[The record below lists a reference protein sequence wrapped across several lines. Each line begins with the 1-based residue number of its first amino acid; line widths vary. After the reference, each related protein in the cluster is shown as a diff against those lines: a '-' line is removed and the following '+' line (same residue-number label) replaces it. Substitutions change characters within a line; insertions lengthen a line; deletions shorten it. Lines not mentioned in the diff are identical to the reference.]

1 MKNNPRAVAVE
12 ALTRILQNKAYS
24 NIEISNLLQR
34 SDMSNVDSRLMT
46 NIVYGV
52 LQNMYVLQYQL
63 KPYLKDKTVKPWI
76 MNLLMSAIYQMHYLD
91 KIPDHAVLNESTE
104 IAKQNGSIGLAKLVT
119 GVLRNYQRHGFK
131 DLPTGHGEEDLSI
144 RYSTPLWL
152 VKLLIEQQG
161 INKTI
166 EILES
171 INQPSHVSIRVNTN
185 KISVEDLKNRL
196 EELDF
201 EVENSRISP
210 VGLTL
215 NSGNLFDTPEFQE
228 GLFTIQDESSMLVA
242 PALDLKP
249 DDQVLDTCAAP
260 GGKTTHIASY
270 LKDGRV
276 TALDIHERKTKLIRE
291 NGQRLGYKDIIQ
303 TKAMD
308 ARKAKDNFP
317 AQSFDKILVDAPCSG
332 LGLIRRKPELRYF
345 REFEDLLNLQKIQLD
360 ILNSISDLLKVDGRL
375 VFSTCTFDDEENEAI
390 VTKFLNNHKNYELVS
405 IKNDLSNE
413 DTIKLFPSDYF
424 TDGFFIAAFRRKN

>member
-24 NIEISNLLQR
+24 NIEINNLLKR
-34 SDMSNVDSRLMT
+34 SDLSNADSRLMT

-63 KPYLKDKTVKPWI
+63 EPYLKDKKVKPWI

-91 KIPDHAVLNESTE
+91 KVPDHAILNESTE

-131 DLPTGHGEEDLSI
+131 ELPTGHGEEDLSI

-161 INKTI
+161 INKAI
-166 EILES
+166 EVLES
-171 INQPSHVSIRVNTN
+171 INQPSHVSIRVNTR
-185 KISVEDLKNRL
+185 KISVDDLKRRL
-196 EELDF
+196 EEQDF

-215 NSGNLFDTPEFQE
+215 NSGSLFDTEEFNE

-249 DDQVLDTCAAP
+249 DDLVLDTCAAP

-270 LKDGRV
+270 LTDGQV

-308 ARKAKDNFP
+308 ARNAKDHFP
-317 AQSFDKILVDAPCSG
+317 VQSFDKILVDAPCSG

-345 REFEDLLNLQKIQLD
+345 RKFEDLLNLQKIQLD
-360 ILNSISDLLKVDGRL
+360 ILDSISDLLKVDGRL

-390 VTKFLNNHKNYELVS
+390 VTEFLKNHENYELTP
-405 IKNDLSNE
+405 IKNDLSSG